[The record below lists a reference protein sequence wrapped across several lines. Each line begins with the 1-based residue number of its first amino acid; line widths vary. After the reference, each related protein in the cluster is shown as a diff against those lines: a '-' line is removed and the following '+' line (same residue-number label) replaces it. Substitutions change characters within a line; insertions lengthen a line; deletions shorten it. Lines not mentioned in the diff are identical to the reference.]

1 MRDVGSSEDGAIG
14 AKTRETVM
22 VSNRVDIIE
31 QMANEREAFYA

>member
-1 MRDVGSSEDGAIG
+1 LRDVGSSEDAAIG

-31 QMANEREAFYA
+31 QMVNEREAFYA